1 MGSPR
6 KRVNLKHGE
15 GVHMNKKANED
26 KTDRVRHTVIEERF
40 DNGIKSS
47 YCSGD
52 INKQMHSQEQ
62 NERL

>member
-1 MGSPR
+1 
-6 KRVNLKHGE
+6 
-15 GVHMNKKANED
+15 MNKKANED